1 MIIWGLIGIGVEGG
15 KGIEF
20 GGWGGPGDAV
30 GRGDGVTDEVSGSIG
45 VSGGIVD
52 DG

>member
-1 MIIWGLIGIGVEGG
+1 MIIWGLIGIGVEGS

-20 GGWGGPGDAV
+20 GGWGGPGDAI
-30 GRGDGVTDEVSGSIG
+30 GRCDGVTGKVGCSIG
-45 VSGGIVD
+45 VSGCVVY